1 MRKSVKKVKNENR
14 PVPATNDKVTYLNG
28 LVLPNRFFMFNFNAL
43 IEKEYKSAYESAYDL
58 SLKKEFSIPKIY
70 TANNDLSKRWYVY
83 FSFRNPD
90 TGKLKRQTP
99 IYGDANK
106 YKTKEERLAV
116 LSILRQVLLKLLKQG
131 FSPYKD
137 NEALYNVKKTT
148 SDDVSK
154 EVKGIR
160 QNVPS
165 LDCNKPIESNP
176 KSVKN
181 ISEPKGMSLNEAF
194 EFDIEL
200 KKKTLQESSLRSYGS
215 HMRIFKEWLKKEKKG
230 IKFINQINRSIVSEF
245 LLGIMTNSSAR
256 NRNNYRA
263 SISSFFTTLEDN
275 EIVKENFVK
284 KIKNLKATAT
294 RNKTYTKI
302 QQQEIFDYLE
312 KEDPTLLLFIK
323 FVSYNYLRPIEVCR
337 LKIEDV
343 DCENR
348 TLSFKAKNSPLKTKI
363 IPEVLWNDLPDL
375 GTFKN
380 EDYLFTPYGFGGE
393 WESSDD
399 NKRNYFSKRFKK
411 VVKDKFD
418 LGPEFDMYSFR
429 HTFITKLYRELRK
442 TKTPHETKSF
452 LMQIT
457 GHTTM
462 SALETYL
469 RDIDAELPEDYS
481 KFIKTE

>member
-1 MRKSVKKVKNENR
+1 MLYF
-14 PVPATNDKVTYLNG
+14 ND
-28 LVLPNRFFMFNFNAL
+28 L
-43 IEKEYKSAYESAYDL
+43 IESEYKSAYESAYDL
-58 SLKKEFSIPKIY
+58 SLKKEFSTPKIY
-70 TANNDLSKRWYVY
+70 TANNDLAKRWYVY
-83 FSFRNPD
+83 FSFRNPE

-99 IYGDANK
+99 IYGEANK

-116 LSILRQVLLKLLKQG
+116 LTILRQVLLKLLRKG
-131 FSPYKD
+131 FNPYKD
-137 NEALYNVKKTT
+137 NEEHYNVRKKTT
-148 SDDVSK
+148 ENDSREKKQKENLRNEHQPLKLKQQSK
-154 EVKGIR
+154 PEI
-160 QNVPS
+160 
-165 LDCNKPIESNP
+165 D
-176 KSVKN
+176 
-181 ISEPKGMSLNEAF
+181 EPKGMTLTEAF
-194 EFDIEL
+194 DFDMAL
-200 KKKTLQESSLRSYGS
+200 KLKTLQDSSLRSYGS
-215 HMRIFKEWLKKEKKG
+215 HVRIFKEWLKKEKKD

-363 IPEVLWNDLPDL
+363 IPEVLWNDLPEL

-380 EDYLFTPYGFGGE
+380 EDYLFTPNGFGGE

-418 LGPEFDMYSFR
+418 LGPEFGMYSFR

-462 SALETYL
+462 SALEAYL

-481 KFIKTE
+481 KFLKTE